1 MRALAA
7 STVLAIVCAPSV
19 AGAFCGFY
27 VGDQEDKKLFAD
39 ATEVVLMRSGIRTV
53 LSMQNAYSGP
63 PEGFAMVIPVPVVLK
78 KENVKTLK
86 KDVFDRVDKLASPR
100 LVEYWE
106 QDPCPPPDPG
116 CGPCPKGSICGC
128 GFGGGHASYGIGSAH
143 TSVRIESQFDVGE
156 YEIVV
161 LSASDS
167 MGLDTWLRDNHYAIP
182 SGAEPYLRP
191 YVQQGMKF
199 FVAKVDS
206 AKVRMENGHAKLS
219 PLRFYY
225 DTETFHLPV
234 RLGLI
239 NSQGS
244 QDLIVNI
251 LGRSQRYDV
260 SNYEN
265 VAVPTNIDVDD
276 STRSQFGAFYTKLFE
291 QTLAKHPRAVVTEYS
306 WQATTCDPCPT
317 QPLTMAEIMTLGA
330 DVAPSMQPP
339 PQQPAVVFGGGTGAP
354 PPPPPPSRRQWM
366 GGGSDFVLTRLHVRY
381 TKDALGDDLFLR
393 AAPPIVGGR
402 EFVTGAGGKLEEGAQ
417 PSGTNNYQAR
427 YVIRHPWA
435 GAIAC
440 AHPQRG
446 VWGGQPGAPWGGPK
460 TSAAAGLGLAKS
472 GNLQLAALVK
482 GTLPGETF
490 LSAAVPTPV
499 LAIPQ
504 VGGGD
509 AGVLDV
515 DASAPITN
523 DAGPPGPPPEQPK
536 GGCAGCAV
544 GGEGASSAALGVL
557 ALALLRRKRRS

>member
-1 MRALAA
+1 MKRLMVGLIAA
-7 STVLAIVCAPSV
+7 AIAIS
-19 AGAFCGFY
+19 AKADAFCGFY
-27 VGDQEDKKLFAD
+27 VGGGEAKLFNN
-39 ATEVVLMRSGIRTV
+39 ATNVVLLRDGIRTV
-53 LSMQNAYSGP
+53 LSMQNNYQGP
-63 PEGFAMVIPVPVVLK
+63 PENFAMVVPVPVVLQ
-78 KENVKTLK
+78 KENVKTLPK
-86 KDVFDRVDKLASPR
+86 ALFDRVDQIASPR

-106 QDPCPPPDPG
+106 QDPCPPPMG
-116 CGPCPKGSICGC
+116 GGG
-128 GFGGGHASYGIGSAH
+128 GFGSGHGRLGGAPMPSVAAKASL
-143 TSVRIESQFDVGE
+143 ESQVKIEAQFVVGE
-156 YEIVV
+156 YEIVI
-161 LSASDS
+161 LSATDALA
-167 MGLDTWLRDNHYAIP
+167 LDTWLRTNKYSIP
-182 SGAEPYLRP
+182 AGAEPFLRP
-191 YVQQGMKF
+191 YVQAGMKF
-199 FVAKVDS
+199 FVAKVDVS
-206 AKVRMENGHAKLS
+206 KVKIENGMAQLS
-219 PLRFYY
+219 PIRFHY
-225 DTETFHLPV
+225 DTEQFHLPI

-244 QDLIVNI
+244 QDLIVNV
-251 LGRSQRYDV
+251 LGRNQRYDV
-260 SNYEN
+260 ANYEN
-265 VAVPTNIDVDD
+265 VAVPTNIDVADA
-276 STRSQFGAFYTKLFE
+276 TRNQFASFYTKLFE